1 MGENNIKLALV
12 TGATAGI
19 GKGVVKFLARNNVR
33 VVMVARSMEKLEMV
47 KKEVGGNCEMVA
59 CDMADRQDVVKM
71 AQTVL
76 EEYGVPDLLV
86 NNAGCY
92 YFQHFADKDYDSWQR
107 MVDLNIMGYLILMA
121 EFINPMKSRGSGYIV
136 NITSDSQRE
145 AFPGL
150 AVYTGTK
157 FFWEGATQ
165 SIRSVIKFF
174 YCY

>member
-1 MGENNIKLALV
+1 MGEHNIKLALV

-19 GKGVVKFLARNNVR
+19 GKGVVRLLARNNVK
-33 VVMVARSMEKLEMV
+33 VVMVGRSKEKLEMV
-47 KKEVGGNCEMVA
+47 KNEVGGDCEMVT
-59 CDMADRQDVVKM
+59 CDMADREDIIRM
-71 AQTVL
+71 AQSVL
-76 EEYGVPDLLV
+76 VEHGVPDLVV

-92 YFQHFADKDYDSWQR
+92 YFQHFADKDYASWQR
-107 MVDLNIMGYLILMA
+107 MIDLNIMGYLILMA

-165 SIRSVIKFF
+165 SIRSATF
-174 YCY
+174 